1 MKNLTQGNPS
11 TLELALM
18 NLPTGLFIS
27 DAAGIII
34 FINKAYANYLRV
46 RPEEALGRHLS
57 EFFPDSGILRVIASG
72 EPELGALRHIPNSES
87 KILVNRYPL
96 RDAQDRLVGAM
107 AMALLDRPEQMAAL
121 QQQVESLSRKVSTY
135 ARRMKAA
142 LEARHTV
149 DSILGTSEAIRD
161 LKNLLL
167 RFARTG
173 EPVLICGATGTGK
186 ELAANAIHNASDR
199 TGGPF
204 VSINCAAIPRE
215 LFESELFGYEAG
227 AFSGAGK
234 DGRVG
239 QIELADKGTLFLD
252 EVGDLPL
259 EAQVKLLRVLEEKI
273 VRRIGSNKLRHVDF
287 RLVTA
292 TNRDLAKM
300 IAAGTF
306 REDFY
311 YRINPMTL
319 HMPPLVGRKEDIA
332 LLVRHMLARYEGV
345 GCTEAAM
352 RALMAYSWPGNIRE
366 LNNAVSHA
374 LSLRRHSQIDIGDLP
389 PGIVRNATEQPV
401 PATPGKL
408 QSMRR
413 HGEQRALAVALN
425 EYGWNVAR
433 AARSLGISRST
444 MYAKIR
450 ALGLRRPR

>member
-46 RPEEALGRHLS
+46 RPEDALGRHLS

-96 RDAQDRLVGAM
+96 RDAQDRVVGAM
-107 AMALLDRPEQMAAL
+107 AMALLA
-121 QQQVESLSRKVSTY
+121 
-135 ARRMKAA
+135 
-142 LEARHTV
+142 
-149 DSILGTSEAIRD
+149 
-161 LKNLLL
+161 
-167 RFARTG
+167 
-173 EPVLICGATGTGK
+173 
-186 ELAANAIHNASDR
+186 
-199 TGGPF
+199 
-204 VSINCAAIPRE
+204 
-215 LFESELFGYEAG
+215 
-227 AFSGAGK
+227 
-234 DGRVG
+234 
-239 QIELADKGTLFLD
+239 
-252 EVGDLPL
+252 
-259 EAQVKLLRVLEEKI
+259 
-273 VRRIGSNKLRHVDF
+273 
-287 RLVTA
+287 
-292 TNRDLAKM
+292 
-300 IAAGTF
+300 
-306 REDFY
+306 
-311 YRINPMTL
+311 
-319 HMPPLVGRKEDIA
+319 GRKEDIA

-374 LSLRRHSQIDIGDLP
+374 LSLRLHSQIDIGDLP
-389 PGIVRNATEQPV
+389 PGIVRNAAEQPT
-401 PATPGKL
+401 AAAPGKL
-408 QSMRR
+408 QSMRK
-413 HGEQRALAVALN
+413 HGEQHALAVALN